1 MNNLSVS
8 VQLLNKVLALRPC
21 NLNSRIN
28 VRVELKVNTQRRV
41 RRAVTAWAPKL
52 PSYYFTSCVFL
63 IVKLL
68 RIGHRLTR
76 RRWISW
82 KEEKKCQVTDFAS
95 LWGQWSLFL
104 LFWSLSVLS
113 IKSLVFKKSAI
124 NQVSSLPLF
133 SISRMQFFL
142 KKNSTV
148 FFFFILG
155 KECITFLISRFPGK
169 RLLARLC
176 SWDTL
181 IDCFFSV
188 KCYFVWS
195 GS

>member
-52 PSYYFTSCVFL
+52 PSYYFTSCVLL

-113 IKSLVFKKSAI
+113 SKSLV
-124 NQVSSLPLF
+124 
-133 SISRMQFFL
+133 L
-142 KKNSTV
+142 KKCNKSGFLPPPFFNIKNAV
-148 FFFFILG
+148 FSQEKLDCFLFFH
-155 KECITFLISRFPGK
+155 TGK
-169 RLLARLC
+169 RMHNIPNFKVPRK
-176 SWDTL
+176 TL
-181 IDCFFSV
+181 IDEIMQLRYTDWLFFLL
-188 KCYFVWS
+188 
-195 GS
+195 